1 MAQVN
6 EEQGNLDNINLG
18 VFRSSSTVKGGRRF
32 SFGSMVVVGDRHGKI
47 GLGYA
52 KSKEV
57 PPAIEKATKDG
68 KKRMERVVLLQNTVP
83 HETVG
88 KAGASTVRLIPASPG
103 TGIVAGATVRAILEM
118 AGVRDCLTKAYGSTN
133 KKNLAK
139 ATFDALRKLK
149 SKEDVESMRGV
160 TLGTTE
166 TEDRVKTNTSSVKNS
181 TTSGAAQ
188 ADA

>member
-1 MAQVN
+1 MAQVT
-6 EEQGNLDNINLG
+6 EEHGNLDNINLG
-18 VFRSSSTVKGGRRF
+18 VFRSASTVKGGRRF
-32 SFGSMVVVGDRHGKI
+32 SFGSMVVVGDRRGKI

-68 KKRMERVVLLQNTVP
+68 KKRMERVTLLENTVP

-88 KAGASTVRLIPASPG
+88 KSGASIVRLIPASPG

-139 ATFDALRKLK
+139 ATFHALRQLK
-149 SKEDVESMRGV
+149 SREEIEARRGV
-160 TLGTTE
+160 VLGASATE
-166 TEDRVKTNTSSVKNS
+166 EKVRSKNP
-181 TTSGAAQ
+181 GAASQ
-188 ADA
+188 PAAPASTEA

>member
-1 MAQVN
+1 MAQVT
-6 EEQGNLDNINLG
+6 EDHGNLDNVNLG

-32 SFGSMVVVGDRHGKI
+32 SFGSMVVAGDRRGRI

-57 PPAIEKATKDG
+57 PPAIEKATKDA
-68 KKRMERVVLLQNTVP
+68 KKRMERMTLLESTVP
-83 HETVG
+83 HETEG
-88 KAGASTVRLIPASPG
+88 KAGSSTVRLIPASPG

-118 AGVRDCLTKAYGSTN
+118 VGIRDCLTKAYGSTN

-149 SKEDVESMRGV
+149 SRQEIEARRGV
-160 TLGTTE
+160 VLGSSTTE
-166 TEDRVKTNTSSVKNS
+166 EKVRTKNS
-181 TTSGAAQ
+181 PAAAQ
-188 ADA
+188 PADAASPDA